1 MFDFTLYR
9 NILLISI
16 TMLVTSLLV
25 LMYVAYKIGRLK
37 GMSSSL
43 SIVANAI
50 LAFSTSSFKSST
62 FK

>member
-1 MFDFTLYR
+1 
-9 NILLISI
+9 
-16 TMLVTSLLV
+16 MLVTSLLV

-50 LAFSTSSFKSST
+50 LAFSTSSFTSST